1 MSWFNRMFG
10 SAPARDAVDVRPEAA
25 PAAVAPDLDTAFL
38 RWLLDVDARD
48 ERAPDEGERALLN
61 SLRETLAD
69 ERLAARV
76 PRVPAI
82 VPQLMQMLRDPSR
95 SSGDLARHVAQDPV
109 LVAAVLRGAN
119 SPYYGA
125 GRRIES
131 LDQAVL
137 VLGQDGLR
145 QLVAGVAL
153 KPLIN
158 VQSGRF
164 TRLGAPRVWQQSEAA
179 GAACRALA
187 AGTPMAFEAFLV
199 SLLVN
204 MGTIVVMRAFD
215 ERAPEG
221 PAPGSQAF
229 CAACTSTIRGLAARI
244 GSQWAFPT
252 EVIAPLADGAASPL
266 ARLVRDASK
275 ASRLRVLLDA
285 ERLSAEEAAAL
296 VGDDARLASCVAALA
311 RDNGP

>member
-1 MSWFNRMFG
+1 MFG
-10 SAPARDAVDVRPEAA
+10 PASPPEAA
-25 PAAVAPDLDTAFL
+25 DAKPAASPVPTLAPPDLDTAFL
-38 RWLLDVDARD
+38 RWLLDVDPRAV
-48 ERAPDEGERALLN
+48 RAPDDGERALLN

-69 ERLAARV
+69 ERLASRV

-95 SSGDLARHVAQDPV
+95 SAGDLARHVAQDPV
-109 LVAAVLRGAN
+109 LVASVLRSAN

-164 TRLGAPRVWQQSEAA
+164 TRPGAPRVWQQSEAA

-204 MGTIVVMRAFD
+204 VGTIVVLRAFD
-215 ERAPEG
+215 ERAPTG

-229 CAACTSTIRGLAARI
+229 CVACTSAIRGLAARI
-244 GSQWAFPT
+244 GGQWAFPT
-252 EVIAPLADGAASPL
+252 EVIAPLADNAASPL
-266 ARLVRDASK
+266 ARLVRDAGR

-285 ERLSAEEAAAL
+285 GRLTSDEAAAIA
-296 VGDDARLASCVAALA
+296 GDDARLAGCVAALA
-311 RDNGP
+311 RANA